1 MEALIVLA
9 LLLYVIG
16 LPVVAIAALSRV
28 GRLER
33 KVTDLERR
41 LQATGISTAAPPP
54 AEAPA
59 ARAAEAAP
67 PAPEPAPDTAAAAPQ
82 SPSRPATEAAGTGT
96 DGPAEPAPVRP
107 APTPAEPPLTLE
119 PEDLPPVAPPAG
131 AQPAAGPSERLPR
144 DSGPPMAPDQ
154 TPEWVVRAKEWLF
167 GGNLVARLGVLVL
180 FFGVAFLLKYAAEQG
195 LFPIELRLAAAA
207 AGGIALVALGWRLRL
222 GNRAY
227 ALVLQGGGI
236 GIVYLTVFAAIDTW
250 PLVPAGPG
258 LALMVALVGLAAALA
273 VLQDARSLALLAVVG
288 GFLAPVLISRE
299 GSHVALFSYYLALN
313 LGILGIAWFKAWREL
328 NLAGFLFTFAIGALW
343 GWRAYQP
350 EHFATTEPFLVAF
363 FLLYLAVP
371 VLFAL
376 RQPPNLKGL
385 VDGTLV
391 FGVPL
396 IAFGL
401 QAALVRDF
409 EYGAALSATAA
420 ALIYASLATLVW
432 RRQGEPLRTLAEAFL
447 GLAVAFGTL
456 AIPLAV
462 DGRWTASAWALE
474 GAALVWLGLRQGR
487 LLPRAAGLLIQGAA
501 GIALIGAARDATGD
515 VPVIN
520 GAYLSALLVALAA
533 LFSAWQ
539 LHRHRDR
546 TGPAEARL
554 GPLVLAWSLLW
565 WFGAGNREIQRWL
578 SHDQEMDALLLFG
591 AGTALALAWLRRRL
605 AWPAL
610 AWPPLLLLALLA
622 VALLHAADIGPAHPF
637 AGWGWVAWTAAFT
650 VQYLLLRRLA
660 PDWPP
665 GLTALWH
672 AATLWLALLVLAWEA
687 FWIADGPLDLPQ
699 AWRSLAWVLVP
710 IAALAAYPALR
721 RRLPWPLQALDGTYR
736 GLALTPVL
744 VAVGLWVLW
753 ASFQRGNPVL
763 LPYLPLLNP
772 LELGQAIGL
781 AVMVHWGLRTDAP
794 WPPWRWYALT
804 ALAFAVLNGLIA
816 RSVHFFGDVP
826 FAAGDLWASARFQA
840 AIAIAWTLLAMAAMA
855 AGTRLRLRAA
865 WIAGAAL
872 LVLVVG
878 KLFLVDLSGVGTVA
892 RIVSFLAVGALIL
905 LIGYVAPLPPQN
917 QEEKRA

>member
-1 MEALIVLA
+1 MEALIALA

-41 LQATGISTAAPPP
+41 LQAGGLGTAAPPP
-54 AEAPA
+54 AQG
-59 ARAAEAAP
+59 AAP
-67 PAPEPAPDTAAAAPQ
+67 PAPEPVPDSAAAAPPTPGGPTAEAIGAGAWGA
-82 SPSRPATEAAGTGT
+82 SPES
-96 DGPAEPAPVRP
+96 APVRP
-107 APTPAEPPLTLE
+107 APPPVEPTLTLE
-119 PEDLPPVAPPAG
+119 PEELPPVAP
-131 AQPAAGPSERLPR
+131 QPAAEVPADRPTQAG
-144 DSGPPMAPDQ
+144 GPPMATDQ
-154 TPEWVVRAKEWLF
+154 TPEWVARARDWLLS
-167 GGNLVARLGVLVL
+167 GNLVARLGVLVL
-180 FFGVAFLLKYAAEQG
+180 FFGVAFLLKYAADQG
-195 LFPIELRLAAAA
+195 LFPIELRLASAA
-207 AGGIALVALGWRLRL
+207 AGGLGLVALGWRLRL
-222 GNRAY
+222 RNRAY

-250 PLVPAGPG
+250 PLVPARPG
-258 LALMVALVGLAAALA
+258 LALMVALVALSAALA

-313 LGILGIAWFKAWREL
+313 LGLLGIAWFKAWREL

-350 EHFATTEPFLVAF
+350 AHFATTEPFLVAF

-396 IAFGL
+396 VAFGL
-401 QAALVRDF
+401 QVALVRDF

-420 ALIYASLATLVW
+420 ALVYATLATLVW
-432 RRQGEPLRTLAEAFL
+432 RRQGEPLRTLAEAFV
-447 GLAVAFGTL
+447 GLAVAFGTV
-456 AIPLAV
+456 AIPLTV

-501 GIALIGAARDATGD
+501 GIA
-515 VPVIN
+515 VPVAAGTPTGAMPVLN
-520 GAYLSALLVALAA
+520 GVYLSALMVAAGG

-539 LHRHRDR
+539 LHRHRER
-546 TGPAEARL
+546 TRPAEDGLR
-554 GPLVLAWSLLW
+554 PLVLGWGLLW
-565 WFGAGNREIQRWL
+565 WFGAGVSEIQRWL
-578 SHDQEMDALLLFG
+578 DQDAETNATLLF
-591 AGTALALAWLRRRL
+591 AAATALALALLRRRL
-605 AWPAL
+605 DWAAL
-610 AWPPLLLLALLA
+610 AWPPLLLIPLLALALLS
-622 VALLHAADIGPAHPF
+622 VADIGPPHPF
-637 AGWGWVAWTAAFT
+637 AAWGWAAWGTALA
-650 VQYLLLRRLA
+650 VQYLLLRLLG

-665 GLTALWH
+665 RLTALWH

-687 FWIADGPLDLPQ
+687 FWVADVPLDLPQ
-699 AWRSLAWVLVP
+699 PWRWLAWALVP
-710 IAALAAYPALR
+710 TAALAAYPALR
-721 RRLPWPLQALDGTYR
+721 RRTPWPMQAMDQDYR
-736 GLALTPVL
+736 GLALTPV
-744 VAVGLWVLW
+744 VATLGLWVLW
-753 ASFQRGNPVL
+753 ASLQRGDPVV

-781 AVMVHWGLRTDAP
+781 AVLVQWGLRTDAP
-794 WPPWRWYALT
+794 WAPWRWYALT
-804 ALAFAVLNGLIA
+804 ALAFAALNGLIA
-816 RSVHFFGDVP
+816 RGVHFFGDVP

-855 AGTRLRLRAA
+855 AGTRLRLRPA
-865 WIAGAAL
+865 WIAGAVL
-872 LVLVVG
+872 LGLVVG

-905 LIGYVAPLPPQN
+905 LIGYLAPLPPQSR
-917 QEEKRA
+917 EENPA